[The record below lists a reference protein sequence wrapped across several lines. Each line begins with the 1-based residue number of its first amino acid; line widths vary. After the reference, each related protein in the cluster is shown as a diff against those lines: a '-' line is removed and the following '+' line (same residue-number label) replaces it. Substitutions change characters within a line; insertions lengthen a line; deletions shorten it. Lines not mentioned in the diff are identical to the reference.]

1 MYQGT
6 SLWIWVVQGFLWL
19 CVAALVIAI
28 GLVLL
33 AVGAVVGLGWLAW
46 QGWLALRD
54 RRDPPARDERP
65 LSISGAPRTK
75 GLMIPRYPGAKPEDR
90 S

>member
-1 MYQGT
+1 M
-6 SLWIWVVQGFLWL
+6 QGFVWL
-19 CVAALVIAI
+19 CVAALVVAI
-28 GLVLL
+28 GLALL

-54 RRDPPARDERP
+54 RRDRPARVERP
-65 LSISGAPRTK
+65 PSISGAPRTK
-75 GLMIPRYPGAKPEDR
+75 GVVIPRYPGAKPEDR